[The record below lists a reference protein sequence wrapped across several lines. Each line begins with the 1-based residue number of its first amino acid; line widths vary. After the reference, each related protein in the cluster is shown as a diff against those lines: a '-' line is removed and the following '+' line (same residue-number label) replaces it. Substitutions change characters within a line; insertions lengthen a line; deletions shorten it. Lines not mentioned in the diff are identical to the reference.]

1 MKGEHL
7 KYFGSGIIVLG
18 ILLAVPIGS
27 GSILASFKVV
37 VWAIIV
43 GVFFIGFG
51 ELLQSMH
58 RIELKIAGERPH
70 YDPLTGQFVEQPK

>member
-7 KYFGSGIIVLG
+7 KYFGSGIIAFG
-18 ILLAVPIGS
+18 ILLAIPLGIYS
-27 GSILASFKVV
+27 GSLFAGINFV
-37 VWAIIV
+37 VWACIV

-70 YDPLTGQFVEQPK
+70 YDPLTGRFVE

>member
-1 MKGEHL
+1 MKGEYL
-7 KYFGSGIIVLG
+7 KYFGGSIIFFG
-18 ILLAVPIGS
+18 ILLAVLIGS
-27 GSILASFKVV
+27 GSIFASFKIV

-70 YDPLTGQFVEQPK
+70 YDPLTGQFVEQQK